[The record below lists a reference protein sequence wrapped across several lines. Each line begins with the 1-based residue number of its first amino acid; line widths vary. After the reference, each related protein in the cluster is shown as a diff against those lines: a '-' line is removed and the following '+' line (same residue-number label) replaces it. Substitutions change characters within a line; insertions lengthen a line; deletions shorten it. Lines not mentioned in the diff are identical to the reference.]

1 MLDMASAGRRV
12 EIALIPAFH
21 NKAGQEILK
30 FLIPYVKGVV
40 LTKQPDIKRILNAS
54 EGKGVPESDLWFFK
68 TLYHPK
74 SGFVHIHEWSPE
86 SPDVAYIECVKFVL
100 TVITI
105 INGNLN
111 QAMSVVKAGQDVKTY
126 KGFQGIEGHAPPK
139 DYIELVYTQMYEGQK
154 FVPVEDVV
162 CRELSAAFGDLHDGN
177 TSEAVLNEHIN
188 RALSRLLEIL
198 DEKDCRNKEILKEI
212 VGAIR
217 AGGDIAGRERPIER
231 ARATIR
237 ELNDA
242 RFMEILE
249 RYIAEH
255 PEITHVIMNIGA
267 SHYTNTVRLISSSR
281 YFVLNTDMDT
291 IVKKIHEEVGFGD
304 MFRGT
309 GTAATAITGTAAT
322 AITGTAG
329 SSSKRSR
336 RRKSRSRKT
345 RKSRKSRLGL
355 DSSN

>member
-21 NKAGQEILK
+21 TKAGEEILK

-54 EGKGVPESDLWFFK
+54 EGKGVAESDLWFFK
-68 TLYHPK
+68 ALYHPK

-105 INGNLN
+105 INANLS
-111 QAMSVVKAGQDVKTY
+111 QAMSVVKAGQEVKTY

-139 DYIELVYTQMYEGQK
+139 NYIELVYTQMYEGQK

-198 DEKDCRNKEILKEI
+198 DEKDCRNKDILKEI

-217 AGGDIAGRERPIER
+217 AGGDMAGRERPMER

-249 RYIAEH
+249 RYIVEH
-255 PEITHVIMNIGA
+255 PEITHVIMKIGA
-267 SHYTNTVRLISSSR
+267 SHYTNTVLLIFSSR

-309 GTAATAITGTAAT
+309 GTAATAITGTA
-322 AITGTAG
+322 G

-345 RKSRKSRLGL
+345 KTRKSRR
-355 DSSN
+355 